1 MSKTKQQKPEV
12 EAEEKKAA
20 APEIEPVVGEQ
31 TQESQKGKVR
41 EEKWGVAHI
50 FSTSNNT
57 IIHVTDLTGAET
69 ISRFTSGMI
78 TDKAREGGNPF
89 PAMQASKKAAEQA
102 VAKGMTGVH
111 IRVRAW
117 GGTKSKSPGAG
128 AQPAIRAL
136 ARTGLRIGMIE
147 DVTPIIHGNMRA
159 KGGRRGRRV

>member
-1 MSKTKQQKPEV
+1 MPKTTKQKPEI
-12 EAEEKKAA
+12 EAEEAKVA
-20 APEIEPVVGEQ
+20 APVEAVVEPQASEAP
-31 TQESQKGKVR
+31 KGKVR
-41 EEKWGVAHI
+41 EEKWGVAHV

-102 VAKGMTGVH
+102 VAKGLTGVH

>member
-1 MSKTKQQKPEV
+1 MPKKSQQSKEEVDAKPV
-12 EAEEKKAA
+12 EAAVATAPAEAVAQPQKKAK
-20 APEIEPVVGEQ
+20 ED
-31 TQESQKGKVR
+31 R
-41 EEKWGVAHI
+41 WGVAHI

-57 IIHVTDLTGAET
+57 IVHITDLTGAET
-69 ISRFTSGMI
+69 ISRYTSGMI

-89 PAMQASKKAAEQA
+89 PAMQASKKAAETA

-147 DVTPIIHGNMRA
+147 DVTPIIHGKMRA

>member
-1 MSKTKQQKPEV
+1 MAKTTKQKPEI
-12 EAEEKKAA
+12 EAEENKAA
-20 APEIEPVVGEQ
+20 APVEAVAEAQIAEAP
-31 TQESQKGKVR
+31 KAKVR
-41 EEKWGVAHI
+41 EEKWGVAHV

-102 VAKGMTGVH
+102 VAKGLTGVH

>member
-1 MSKTKQQKPEV
+1 MPKKKQETKS
-12 EAEEKKAA
+12 EEKEAAAA
-20 APEIEPVVGEQ
+20 APAEKATGEIVV
-31 TQESQKGKVR
+31 
-41 EEKWGVAHI
+41 EKASKRDDPRWGIAHI

-57 IIHVTDLTGAET
+57 IVHITDLTGAET
-69 ISRFTSGMI
+69 ISRYTAGMI

-89 PAMQASKKAAEQA
+89 PAMQASKKAAENA
-102 VAKGMTGVH
+102 IAKGITGVH

-147 DVTPIIHGNMRA
+147 DVTPVIHGKMRA

>member
-1 MSKTKQQKPEV
+1 MPKKKEQKEHKEKLEQAQAPDTK
-12 EAEEKKAA
+12 AEEKPAEAK
-20 APEIEPVVGEQ
+20 PQPQ
-31 TQESQKGKVR
+31 QRR
-41 EEKWGVAHI
+41 EDRWGVAHI

-69 ISRFTSGMI
+69 VSRFTSGMI

-89 PAMQASKKAAEQA
+89 PAMQASRKAAELA
-102 VAKGMTGVH
+102 VAKGITGVH

-136 ARTGLRIGMIE
+136 ARAGLRIGMIE